1 MAARENPDIRAAMSS
16 LRGAEIDVKIARQA
30 FLPTLSVDLVWGL
43 EANAILANSVYVA
56 NPEKGSVPTLG
67 YYLDANLTFPV
78 WDWGSRKSKVRQAEL
93 KREQARVE
101 LTAAQRDLLKNLET
115 AFREA
120 QNARDQR
127 DLLRQ
132 AADFASE
139 SLRLNTLRYQAGEA
153 TILELVD
160 AQNSLIQARNSLNDG
175 EVRYRVAIAN
185 LQTLTGN
192 F

>member
-1 MAARENPDIRAAMSS
+1 MGP
-16 LRGAEIDVKIARQA
+16 V
-30 FLPTLSVDLVWGL
+30 PTLSY
-43 EANAILANSVYVA
+43 N
-56 NPEKGSVPTLG
+56 
-67 YYLDANLTFPV
+67 LDANLTFPV

-93 KREQARVE
+93 KRDQAKVE
-101 LTAAQRDLLKNLET
+101 LTAAQRDLLKSLEA

-120 QNARDQR
+120 QTARDQR

-139 SLRLNTLRYQAGEA
+139 SLRLNNLRYQAGEA
-153 TILELVD
+153 TVLELVD